1 MHLVTTSLGA
11 ILLVA
16 HVVAVVVSYG
26 ALGLTGAYARV
37 ARTVDDPF
45 SSERLAR
52 FFRPGHNLAGR
63 VLFLVPFL
71 GFALLFTEPSGDV
84 TRAYPWIG
92 LGIWTVSIAVATG
105 GLWPAESDLQARLAS
120 GPAPGA
126 RAIVRAHAQSIERSA
141 AALVICFLVA
151 FVVMVAR
158 I

>member
-1 MHLVTTSLGA
+1 MSTSLGA
-11 ILLVA
+11 ILLIA

-26 ALGLTGAYARV
+26 ALGVTGTFARI

-45 SSERLAR
+45 SAERLTR

-71 GFALLFTEPSGDV
+71 GFGLLFTEPSGDL

-92 LGIWTVSIAVATG
+92 LAIWTVSIAVATG
-105 GLWPAESDLQARLAS
+105 RLWPAESDLQERLAS

-126 RAIVRAHAQSIERSA
+126 REIVRAHARVIERSA
-141 AALVICFLVA
+141 TVLVLCFLAA

-158 I
+158 V